1 MTTDW
6 QADYQRR
13 FLSAEDA
20 AQLVR
25 SGDRLVFTTGREPQR
40 LGLAIAA
47 RAGELR
53 GVRVHVHT
61 PGHDFGWYDEGWE
74 ESFDVTVGY
83 VFPQGV
89 AREALDSHRINQN
102 IWSIYM
108 GAVELEPIDVLLTE
122 VSPPDKHGY
131 CSFGA
136 SVWNKAEQIAASRL
150 VIAEVNP
157 HLIRTYGDN
166 RVHFSAID
174 HFVEHIPSGRRPGG
188 RSLLGRSAEA
198 DEVQLQIARHLATII
213 EDGDTL
219 QIGVG
224 SATEPLP
231 RAGFLDQKN
240 DLGWH
245 SEVTPPGII
254 DLVRRGIIT
263 GERKTLDRG
272 KAVACA
278 IGGGTPED
286 MAYVDMNP
294 KFELR
299 TQLYVNDPR
308 VIAAQDN
315 LVAINNAIAIDL
327 TGQIAS
333 ESIGPRMWSG
343 AGGQP
348 PFAMGAFLAKNGRN
362 VTVLPATARGG
373 KASRIVTQHPAGTII
388 TVPRTVA
395 DVVVTEYGIA
405 RLRGAG
411 VRQRVEQLI
420 AIAHPDVR
428 DHLRA
433 EARRLY
439 SSRL

>member
-1 MTTDW
+1 MSW
-6 QADYQRR
+6 QADYERR
-13 FLSAEDA
+13 FVSADEA
-20 AQLVR
+20 VKQVK
-25 SGDRLVFTTGREPQR
+25 SGDRVVFTTGREPQQ
-40 LGLAIAA
+40 LGLALAA
-47 RAGELR
+47 RREELR
-53 GVRVHVHT
+53 RVRIHVHT

-74 ESFDVTVGY
+74 DAFEVTVGY

-89 AREALDSHRINQN
+89 AREALDSKRVNQN
-102 IWSIYM
+102 VWSIYM
-108 GAVELEPIDVLLTE
+108 GAIELEPIDVLLTE

-136 SVWNKAEQIAASRL
+136 SVWNKAEQIASSRL
-150 VIAEVNP
+150 VIAEVNQ
-157 HLIRTYGDN
+157 HLIRTFGDN
-166 RVHFSAID
+166 RIHYSEID
-174 HFVEHIPSGRRPGG
+174 YFVEHVSSGRRPGG
-188 RSLLGRSAEA
+188 RDLLGRDPTPTE
-198 DEVQLQIARHLATII
+198 EQIQIARHLASLIH
-213 EDGDTL
+213 DGDTI

-224 SATEPLP
+224 RGTEPLP
-231 RAGFLDQKN
+231 RLGFLDDKN

-254 DLVRRGIIT
+254 DLVRRGIMT
-263 GERKTLDRG
+263 GKRKTLDRG

-278 IGGGTPED
+278 IGSGTPD
-286 MAYVDMNP
+286 DLAYVDMNP

-299 TQLYVNDPR
+299 SQLYVNDPR

-315 LVAINNAIAIDL
+315 QVAINNAIAIDL

-348 PFAMGAFLAKNGRN
+348 PFAMGAFLAKNGRSI
-362 VTVLPATARGG
+362 TVLPATAQGG
-373 KASRIVTQHPAGTII
+373 KVSRIVAQHPAGTVI

-395 DVVVTEYGIA
+395 DIVVTEYGIA

-411 VRQRVEQLI
+411 VRQRAEQLI
-420 AIAHPDVR
+420 AIAHPAFR
-428 DHLRA
+428 DQLRE

-439 SSRL
+439 HQHI

>member
-1 MTTDW
+1 MNWQTD
-6 QADYQRR
+6 YERR
-13 FLSAEDA
+13 FVTAEDA
-20 AQLVR
+20 VKHVR
-25 SGDRLVFTTGREPQR
+25 SGHRVVFTTGREPQQ
-40 LGLAIAA
+40 LGLALAA
-47 RAGELR
+47 RREELS
-53 GVRVHVHT
+53 GVRIHVHT

-74 ESFDVTVGY
+74 DAFEVTVGY

-89 AREALDSHRINQN
+89 GREALDAKRVNQN
-102 IWSIYM
+102 VWSIYM

-136 SVWNKAEQIAASRL
+136 SVWNKAEQIASSRL
-150 VIAEVNP
+150 VIAEVNQR
-157 HLIRTYGDN
+157 LIRTYGDN
-166 RVHFSAID
+166 QVHYSEID
-174 HFVEHIPSGRRPGG
+174 YFVEHVSSGRKPGG
-188 RSLLGRSAEA
+188 RDLLGRDPTPTE
-198 DEVQLQIARHLATII
+198 EQIQIARHLASLIRDRDTI
-213 EDGDTL
+213 

-224 SATEPLP
+224 RGTEPLP
-231 RAGFLDQKN
+231 RLGFLDDKN

-254 DLVRRGIIT
+254 DLVRRGIMT
-263 GERKTLDRG
+263 GRRKTLDRG

-315 LVAINNAIAIDL
+315 QVAINNAIAVDL

-348 PFAMGAFLAKNGRN
+348 PFAMGAFLAKNGRSI
-362 VTVLPATARGG
+362 TVLPSTAQGG
-373 KASRIVTQHPAGTII
+373 KASRIVVQHPAGTVI

-395 DVVVTEYGIA
+395 DVVVTEFGIA

-411 VRQRVEQLI
+411 VRQRAEQLI
-420 AIAHPDVR
+420 AIAHPDFR
-428 DHLRA
+428 DRLRE

-439 SSRL
+439 HQRI